1 MHKIS
6 NTFKFQTA
14 LTILQEGGQ
23 RKAIKLLIESGEIS
37 DQKEISVYS
46 TPLGIA
52 VAVALELLC

>member
-14 LTILQEGGQ
+14 LTVLQEGGH
-23 RKAIKLLIESGEIS
+23 RKATKFSIESGEIS
-37 DQKEISVYS
+37 DQKEISTYS

-52 VAVALELLC
+52 VAVGLPY